1 VALSRPSPIAGHE
14 PAVLEA
20 PPLDEPAGAPAGR
33 FLLRR
38 LTGDAGARLGV
49 VLALLCLVLAAAG
62 PALAPHDPLEV
73 TTDRLQGISG
83 SHLLGTDG
91 LGRDLF
97 SRLLHGA
104 RLSLGAAGLA
114 AAAVTA
120 IGLLVGLVAGYF
132 GGLVDKALMRLVDI
146 VLAIP
151 GLVLALAV
159 AGLFAR
165 PTLAAVML
173 ALIAVWWAPY
183 ARIVR
188 GLVLTVRERG
198 FVQAA
203 RSLGASDGR
212 VLARHIV
219 PNVVSPV
226 LVLATLD
233 VGQLLL
239 AISGLTFLGVGA
251 PPPTPEWGGMLNE
264 GRVYFLSNPHVVLVP
279 GLAIS
284 LAVLGFNLLGDAM
297 RDALDPRIEVVP
309 RRGWRRRGRSAG
321 PLGGVAPSGRLRPE
335 E

>member
-1 VALSRPSPIAGHE
+1 VALSPPSSVRTPE
-14 PAVLEA
+14 PAVLEGPVLA
-20 PPLDEPAGAPAGR
+20 DAQAVRSRSPV
-33 FLLRR
+33 RR
-38 LTGDAGARLGV
+38 LVGDASARLGV
-49 VLALLCLVLAAAG
+49 VLGLLCLLLAVAG
-62 PALAPHDPLEV
+62 PWLAPHDPLEV
-73 TTDRLQGISG
+73 TIDRLHGPSLR
-83 SHLLGTDG
+83 HPLGTDG

-104 RLSLGAAGLA
+104 RLSLGAAGMA
-114 AAAVTA
+114 AAAVTTV
-120 IGLLVGLVAGYF
+120 GLVVGLVAGYF
-132 GGLVDKALMRLVDI
+132 GGFVDRLLMRVVDI

-151 GLVLALAV
+151 ALVLALAV

-165 PTLAAVML
+165 PSLTAVLL

-198 FVQAA
+198 FVESA
-203 RSLGASDGR
+203 RSLGAADGR
-212 VLARHIV
+212 IMGRHIV

-226 LVLATLD
+226 LVLATLE

-284 LAVLGFNLLGDAM
+284 LSVLGFNLLGDAV
-297 RDALDPRIEVVP
+297 RDALDPRLALAP
-309 RRGWRRRGRSAG
+309 GRGWGRGARLLS
-321 PLGGVAPSGRLRPE
+321 GG
-335 E
+335 